1 MNDQNPISLVR
12 PEKVRLRDRPLCFH
26 WKRGKKGE
34 KKNEMETE
42 EILQELENVEAEV
55 RLVQGTLII
64 DFY

>member
-1 MNDQNPISLVR
+1 MTKIPSLLLGQR
-12 PEKVRLRDRPLCFH
+12 RCDWETDLCVSTE
-26 WKRGKKGE
+26 KGE
-34 KKNEMETE
+34 KRGEKNEMETE

>member
-1 MNDQNPISLVR
+1 MF
-12 PEKVRLRDRPLCFH
+12 PL
-26 WKRGKKGE
+26 KKGKKGE
-34 KKNEMETE
+34 KNEMETE

>member
-1 MNDQNPISLVR
+1 MF
-12 PEKVRLRDRPLCFH
+12 PL
-26 WKRGKKGE
+26 KKGKKGGE
-34 KKNEMETE
+34 KNEMETE

>member
-1 MNDQNPISLVR
+1 MF
-12 PEKVRLRDRPLCFH
+12 PLNKGK
-26 WKRGKKGE
+26 KRGE
-34 KKNEMETE
+34 KNEMETE

>member
-1 MNDQNPISLVR
+1 
-12 PEKVRLRDRPLCFH
+12 
-26 WKRGKKGE
+26 
-34 KKNEMETE
+34 METE

>member
-1 MNDQNPISLVR
+1 MTKIPSLLLGQRRCDWETDLCVST
-12 PEKVRLRDRPLCFH
+12 EK
-26 WKRGKKGE
+26 GQKGG